1 MTDSN
6 NNQQEIPYQ
15 GESSQRAKSIG
26 LSTILK
32 WLIFLFVIIYFLIS
46 YYHVPILTRLG
57 RYLVME
63 YPPEKS
69 DLIVCMGGG
78 NIERGLATADAYKE
92 GLAPKIYISKVQTPD
107 GYGLLKEKGIDYP
120 EEGDL
125 LENLLLD
132 LGVPKTAIIRSDSE
146 VDNTWDEVRS
156 IKEEVEKKGFKSIT
170 IITTPIHS
178 RRSWLVF
185 RKVFEDSDVRI
196 LSLPSKYSRFNIEG
210 WWKERS
216 YIRDVLLEYEKLTY
230 YTLKYHI

>member
-1 MTDSN
+1 MTETN
-6 NNQQEIPYQ
+6 NYQQEIPYQ
-15 GESSQRAKSIG
+15 GEPSQRAKSIG

-32 WLIFLFVIIYFLIS
+32 WLIFLFVIIYLLMS
-46 YYHVPILTRLG
+46 YYHAPLLTRLG

-92 GLAPKIYISKVQTPD
+92 GLAPKIYISKEKNPD
-107 GYGLLKEKGIDYP
+107 GYGLLDEKGIKYP
-120 EEGDL
+120 VEGDL

-132 LGVPKTAIIRSDSE
+132 LGVPKTAVIRSDSE
-146 VDNTWDEVRS
+146 VDNTWDEVR
-156 IKEEVEKKGFKSIT
+156 SIT

-196 LSLPSKYSRFNIEG
+196 LSLPSKYSRFKAED
-210 WWKERS
+210 WWKDRG
-216 YIRDVLLEYEKLTY
+216 YLRDVLFEYEKLLY
-230 YTLKYHI
+230 YKLKYHI